1 MAVPRPIQPIF
12 EPVHRLAPC
21 RLGVSFGDENPQAT
35 SLTPDVLERIV
46 NRIATNALARKV
58 GFRSVTALDQHVWNE
73 LVQKSPALQSQDP
86 TRYFTRLAA
95 GSPQLRRGGK
105 RGPPLRALNRRL
117 KLLGDDA
124 AELWNCTQWVFHE
137 LIHPQPPGSERL
149 AFNSV
154 KLPDGGNPVTCY
166 RLTGIT
172 SMDLQGQRIGKELQD
187 GDLVAAVT
195 ALWWSLRESVGK
207 RDLRRYALLYG
218 LWLEARDVIERS
230 PLFRRAA
237 DLLYAHTALWF
248 GQVRIRLDP
257 YASPLES
264 PNEFFTATRKELA
277 SLWDEQYVVAP
288 PSGLW
293 DLFRLRTEFL
303 KQPLEV
309 RPRSDVAAF
318 MTPEP
323 VQVAQPNVPDRLLAN
338 PLPAAPTRGQ
348 LHDFEWTMG
357 EFFKP
362 PALPERRD
370 VPVI

>member
-46 NRIATNALARKV
+46 NRIATNALAHRV

-73 LVQKSPALQSQDP
+73 LVRKSPALQSQEP

-95 GSPQLRRGGK
+95 GSPQLRRSGK
-105 RGPPLRALNRRL
+105 RGPPLRALHRRL

-124 AELWNCTQWVFHE
+124 TELWNCTQWVLLE
-137 LIHPQPPGSERL
+137 LIHPQPLGSERL
-149 AFNSV
+149 TFNSV

-166 RLTGIT
+166 RLTAVPAL
-172 SMDLQGQRIGKELQD
+172 DLQIRRIREELQS

-207 RDLRRYALLYG
+207 RDLRRYVALYG
-218 LWLEARDVIERS
+218 LWLETRVDIERS

-237 DLLYAHTALWF
+237 DLLYAHTACWF
-248 GQVRIRLDP
+248 GQVSIRLDP

-264 PNEFFTATRKELA
+264 PNEFFAATRKGLA
-277 SLWDEQYVVAP
+277 SLWDEQYIVTP

-293 DLFRLRTEFL
+293 DSFRLRTKFL

-309 RPRSDVAAF
+309 RTRSDVAAF
-318 MTPEP
+318 MTPDP
-323 VQVAQPNVPDRLLAN
+323 VQVAQPNVPDRFFAN
-338 PLPAAPTRGQ
+338 PLPASPTRGH
-348 LHDFEWTMG
+348 LHDFDWTMA

-362 PALPERRD
+362 PALPGRRD
-370 VPVI
+370 ITGI